1 MLTITLRQLQYFD
14 ALARIGHFGRAAEA
28 CFVTQP
34 ALTVQIQELETQLG
48 TRLIERGRR
57 GATLTEA
64 GQRIAERAR
73 KLLLDAE
80 DLVQAAQA
88 TAAPLSGRLRL
99 GIIPTVA
106 PYLLP
111 TLLPFLRR
119 RYPDLDLHV
128 RETQTAI
135 LLDEIASAQI
145 DVMLA
150 ALPIAHPDLESLAL
164 FEDRFVLATPLHHE
178 AEGRVVLSEDWLRR
192 EPLLLLEEGHCF
204 RDQAIRYCALRQV
217 SGYNTLG
224 ASSFATIMRM
234 VANGLGM
241 TLLPEIAVAAEARS
255 DDIRILRLEE
265 PEPSRVLGLLWRRE
279 SPRQA
284 DIRALADA
292 VAGARFGMADGSPL
306 P

>member
-111 TLLPFLRR
+111 TLLPFLRQ

-128 RETQTAI
+128 RETQTAV

-150 ALPIAHPDLESLAL
+150 ALPITHPDLESLAL

-224 ASSFATIMRM
+224 ASSFSTIMRM

-279 SPRQA
+279 SPRHA

-292 VAGARFGMADGSPL
+292 VAGARFGMADGAPL
-306 P
+306 S

>member
-28 CFVTQP
+28 CFVSQP
-34 ALTVQIQELETQLG
+34 ALTVQIQELENQLG
-48 TRLIERGRR
+48 ARLVERGRR
-57 GATLTEA
+57 GAVLTET
-64 GQRIAERAR
+64 GQRVAERTR
-73 KLLLDAE
+73 KLLLEAE
-80 DLVQAAQA
+80 DLVQSAQA
-88 TAAPLSGRLRL
+88 NTAPLTGRLRL

-111 TLLPFLRR
+111 TLLPFLRQT
-119 RYPDLDLHV
+119 YPDLELHV

-135 LLDEIASAQI
+135 LLDEVESARI

-164 FEDRFVLATPLHHE
+164 FEDRFVLAAPRHHE
-178 AEGRVVLSEDWLRR
+178 AEGRVELSEDWLRR

-217 SGYNTLG
+217 GGYNTLG

-241 TLLPEIAVAAEARS
+241 TLLPEIAVIAEARS
-255 DDIRILRLEE
+255 EDIRILRLEE

-279 SPRQA
+279 SPRRA
-284 DIRALADA
+284 DIHALAEA
-292 VAGARFGMADGSPL
+292 ISIAQQALAGWSRAP
-306 P
+306 

>member
-1 MLTITLRQLQYFD
+1 MLSITLRQLQYFD

-64 GQRIAERAR
+64 GQRIAARAR

-111 TLLPFLRR
+111 TLLPFLRQ

-128 RETQTAI
+128 RETQTTI

-178 AEGRVVLSEDWLRR
+178 AVGRVVLSEDWLRR

-224 ASSFATIMRM
+224 TSSFATIMRM

-292 VAGARFGMADGSPL
+292 VAGARFGMADGAPL
-306 P
+306 S